1 MATPKLKPNATPSE
15 FNNAIERMKTESKKP
30 MQYTIE
36 SIFKGEIV
44 KSTRALSV
52 LTLDNYFNNA
62 TDSMALNSGL
72 TDLLLAGKPLQFDS
86 VKGFLNTLNE
96 TRDKTKYPNR
106 FLRSDVSATCQAI
119 DLSLAIRKAKS
130 GELLTAWNA
139 SVEAK
144 QKINDAN
151 VKANVMLKKNG
162 ASLKP
167 ITRTMQPSLKG
178 LKDLVITP
186 KKSTAEE
193 LKNKYIKSA
202 YALMVETKDKNLNKI
217 VALMA
222 SMGIEISK
230 AE

>member
-1 MATPKLKPNATPSE
+1 MATPKLKATTPVQ
-15 FNNAIERMKTESKKP
+15 F
-30 MQYTIE
+30 TIE
-36 SIFKGEIV
+36 SIVKGELV
-44 KSTRALSV
+44 SNTRALSV

-72 TDLLLAGKPLQFDS
+72 TDLLLAGKALQFDS

-119 DLSLAIRKAKS
+119 DLSLAIRKAKT

-144 QKINDAN
+144 QKVNEAN
-151 VKANVMLKKNG
+151 AKANVMLKKNG

-186 KKSTAEE
+186 KKSSAEE

-202 YALMVETKDKNLNKI
+202 YALMVQTKDKNLNKI

-222 SMGIEISK
+222 SMGIEITK
-230 AE
+230 PE

>member
-1 MATPKLKPNATPSE
+1 MATPKLKATTPVQ
-15 FNNAIERMKTESKKP
+15 F
-30 MQYTIE
+30 TIE
-36 SIFKGEIV
+36 SIVKGELL
-44 KSTRALSV
+44 SNTRALSV

-62 TDSMALNSGL
+62 TDSMALNGGL
-72 TDLLLAGKPLQFDS
+72 TDLLLAGLPLQFDS

-96 TRDKTKYPNR
+96 TRDKVKYPNR

-144 QKINDAN
+144 QKVNEAN
-151 VKANVMLKKNG
+151 AKANVMLKKNG
-162 ASLKP
+162 ATLKP

-178 LKDLVITP
+178 LKDLVIKP
-186 KKSTAEE
+186 KKSSAEE

-202 YALMVETKDKNLNKI
+202 YALMVQTKDKNLNKI

>member
-1 MATPKLKPNATPSE
+1 MATPKLKATSPLQ
-15 FNNAIERMKTESKKP
+15 F
-30 MQYTIE
+30 TIE
-36 SIFKGEIV
+36 SIFKGELV
-44 KSTRALSV
+44 SNTRALSV

-72 TDLLLAGKPLQFDS
+72 TDLLLAGKALQFDS

-96 TRDKTKYPNR
+96 TRDKTKFPNR

-144 QKINDAN
+144 QKVNEAN
-151 VKANVMLKKNG
+151 AKANVMLKKNG
-162 ASLKP
+162 ATLKP

-178 LKDLVITP
+178 LKDLVIKP
-186 KKSTAEE
+186 KSRA
-193 LKNKYIKSA
+193 
-202 YALMVETKDKNLNKI
+202 
-217 VALMA
+217 
-222 SMGIEISK
+222 
-230 AE
+230 

>member
-1 MATPKLKPNATPSE
+1 MATPKLKATTPLQ
-15 FNNAIERMKTESKKP
+15 F
-30 MQYTIE
+30 TIE
-36 SIFKGEIV
+36 SIVKGELV
-44 KSTRALSV
+44 SNTRALSV

-72 TDLLLAGKPLQFDS
+72 TDLLLAGKALQFDS

-193 LKNKYIKSA
+193 LKTKYIKSA